1 MTRLSRRSPGKL
13 FSTITATSCTNTVRP
28 IIAFT
33 NSLYY
38 GLASLRRGCNISDV
52 HPCTHGSAA
61 SDVWLD
67 GLPVTD
73 VSAHLTSI
81 STLQSAFEWRWGQT
95 TGYLLDFTRELGQ
108 AKLNDVCS
116 LFLSAQSCPKTQLS
130 LDQMTAVQPRQSLAQ
145 LILAVERCRDRAN
158 TITPCELC
166 GDVFQGLVRR
176 ILW

>member
-1 MTRLSRRSPGKL
+1 MTRLSRRSPGKV

-33 NSLYY
+33 NSLYH
-38 GLASLRRGCNISDV
+38 GLASLRRRCNISDV

-81 STLQSAFEWRWGQT
+81 STLQSALEWRWGQT
-95 TGYLLDFTRELGQ
+95 TGYLLDSNRDIGSGET
-108 AKLNDVCS
+108 
-116 LFLSAQSCPKTQLS
+116 
-130 LDQMTAVQPRQSLAQ
+130 
-145 LILAVERCRDRAN
+145 ERCLQ
-158 TITPCELC
+158 P
-166 GDVFQGLVRR
+166 VLVRPFVSQNAIESR
-176 ILW
+176 PDDCGPAKAVAGATDTRCRTMPGQSKHNHTV